1 MRWGRRCRGLAGV
14 MKVAVVIERL
24 ETWRGGAETS
34 TVQFAGH
41 LARLGCEVHMITTS
55 QQPSTPELRIVP
67 IRANGAL
74 RGARTLVFARRA
86 ARYVREHSFDI
97 VHGITPCVAAD
108 VYQPRGGTVPETLER
123 NLAMRPRGGV
133 RGLKR
138 VSQQISLKY
147 QVVAGLERRLLKRQ
161 PSPWV
166 IAISD
171 YVTRQLGQHYG
182 LDGSRV
188 RRIFNGVD
196 PDVTPAAERVA
207 QRADLRLQF
216 GLADDDLVLLCVAH
230 NFKLKGVAKLIEALA
245 LRRQG
250 RAKGSRADR
259 TFAVIVGHDNP
270 RSFARLAQRLGVAD
284 RVLFAGS
291 TQRMPAFLHGA
302 DVLVHPTYYDP
313 CSRVVL
319 EAMAAGLPAVTTR
332 YNGAAELITEGREGY
347 VIDSPEDVAAL
358 ADRIER
364 LADEKHRRECARWGP
379 LTTEPVTMR
388 AHAERVLALYE
399 ELIASGECRRGGYR

>member
-1 MRWGRRCRGLAGV
+1 
-14 MKVAVVIERL
+14 MKVAVIIERL

-34 TVQFAGH
+34 TMQFAGH
-41 LARLGCEVHMITTS
+41 LARLGCEVHMITTT

-67 IRANGAL
+67 IRANGTL

-86 ARYVREHSFDI
+86 ARYVREHAFDV
-97 VHGITPCVAAD
+97 VHCITPCAAAD

-123 NLAMRPRGGV
+123 NLAMRLRPGV

-138 VSQQISLKY
+138 LSQQMSLKY
-147 QVVAGLERRLLKRQ
+147 QVVAGLERRLLKR
-161 PSPWV
+161 PSPPWV

-171 YVTRQLGQHYG
+171 YVARQLGQHYG

-196 PDVTPAAERVA
+196 PDVTPAGERLS

-216 GLADDDLVLLCVAH
+216 GLADEDLALLCVAH

-245 LRRQG
+245 LRRNG
-250 RAKGSRADR
+250 RPRGARAER

-270 RSFARLAQRLGVAD
+270 RAFALLAQRLEVAD
-284 RVLFAGS
+284 RVLFAGP

-319 EAMAAGLPAVTTR
+319 EAMAAGLPVITTR
-332 YNGAAELITEGREGY
+332 FNGAAELITDGREGY

-364 LADEKHRRECARWGP
+364 LADEKHRRECARRGP
-379 LTTEPVTMR
+379 ETTRPVTMR
-388 AHAERVLALYE
+388 AHAEQVLALYE
-399 ELIASGECRRGGYR
+399 ELAASGECLRGGYR